1 MDKMCSKCL
10 EVLPFSSFYKD
21 KSSKLGLGSHCKEC
35 KNNCTRILREMRKS
49 RDNIEIAAIKICP
62 GCRVEKDS
70 SAFCRQSSNKDGLS
84 NYCKECRKN
93 NDRRQREN
101 RRIHSL
107 PLNINGVKR
116 CYQCKI
122 HKNVADFGINH
133 KSNDHRSYICNDC
146 KPKSQWTKEK
156 QRVSERNYRLR
167 NVEKIKEKNRKQG
180 NSIQRRLKNSIRG
193 RLIGCVL
200 RKNKKT
206 LEYLGCS
213 IMFFR
218 SWIESLFCDDMCWE
232 NYGKWHLDHVRPC
245 SSFDL
250 SDNAEIM
257 ECFHWKNYQPLSAI
271 ENLVKSCTIDTE
283 LIENHYRKAEDFEKL
298 HLKNFSAQ
306 VKECELTGTP

>member
-1 MDKMCSKCL
+1 
-10 EVLPFSSFYKD
+10 
-21 KSSKLGLGSHCKEC
+21 
-35 KNNCTRILREMRKS
+35 MRKS
-49 RDNIEIAAIKICP
+49 RDTIEVAAIKICP

-70 SAFCRQSSNKDGLS
+70 SAFCRQTSNKDGLS
-84 NYCKECRKN
+84 SYCKQCRKN
-93 NDRRQREN
+93 NDRRQREYKLL
-101 RRIHSL
+101 HSL
-107 PLNINGVKR
+107 SNSINDDFKK
-116 CYQCKI
+116 C
-122 HKNVADFGINH
+122 HKCSLEKSVAEFAVNH

-167 NVEKIKEKNRKQG
+167 NIEKIKEKYRKQG
-180 NSIQRRLKNSIRG
+180 KSIYRRIKNSIRA
-193 RLIGCVL
+193 RLVGSIQ
-200 RKNKKT
+200 RKNNKT

-213 IMFFR
+213 TVFFR
-218 SWIESLFCDDMCWE
+218 SWIESLFCDDMSWE

-250 SDNAEIM
+250 ANKSDIM

-271 ENLVKSCTIDTE
+271 QNLLKSCTIDTE
-283 LIENHYRKAEDFEKL
+283 LIENHYRKAHDFEKL

>member
-1 MDKMCSKCL
+1 MCSKCFN
-10 EVLPFSSFYKD
+10 VLPFSSFYKD
-21 KSSKLGLGSHCKEC
+21 KSSKFGIGSHCKEC
-35 KNNCTRILREMRKS
+35 KNNSTRLLREMRKS
-49 RDNIEIAAIKICP
+49 RDTIEVAAIKICP

-70 SAFCRQSSNKDGLS
+70 SAFCRQTSNKDGLS
-84 NYCKECRKN
+84 SYCKQCRKN
-93 NDRRQREN
+93 NDRRQREYKLL
-101 RRIHSL
+101 HSL
-107 PLNINGVKR
+107 SNSINDDFKK
-116 CYQCKI
+116 C
-122 HKNVADFGINH
+122 HKCSLEKSVAEFAVNH

-167 NVEKIKEKNRKQG
+167 NIEKIKEKYRKQG
-180 NSIQRRLKNSIRG
+180 KSIYRRIKNSIRA
-193 RLIGCVL
+193 RLVGSIQ
-200 RKNKKT
+200 RKNNKT

-213 IMFFR
+213 TVFFR
-218 SWIESLFCDDMCWE
+218 SWIESLFCDDMSWE

-250 SDNAEIM
+250 ANKSDIM

-271 ENLVKSCTIDTE
+271 QNLLKSCTIDTE
-283 LIENHYRKAEDFEKL
+283 LIENHYRKAHDFEKL